1 MAAWKHAWIT
11 GASSGIGAEL
21 SVRLATSGTTVS
33 ASARSAENLQALSQ
47 SQDGIHSLPLDVC
60 DQEAVAAAVEHAEH
74 AHGPIDLAILNA
86 GIWLPSEPHTFD
98 GEAATR
104 SMEVNY
110 LGVTHALAALLP
122 EMKRRKIGHIAI
134 VASVAGYRGLP
145 KGAYYAPTKAA
156 LINLAETLHPELAK
170 EGIKLQVINPGFI
183 RTPMTQ
189 INKFPMPFLM
199 EVPEAV
205 TLILKGLHAN
215 RFEIAFPWQLVSF
228 LKVSRVLP
236 HWLYFWMVRRLAPR
250 E

>member
-1 MAAWKHAWIT
+1 MQEDNTAIRRYVRHVTGMPIEVNLEYHENYHSEDDTIT
-11 GASSGIGAEL
+11 NVSLGGLCFVASDRLEVNESIQVNYAKAAEL
-21 SVRLATSGTTVS
+21 G
-33 ASARSAENLQALSQ
+33 
-47 SQDGIHSLPLDVC
+47 
-60 DQEAVAAAVEHAEH
+60 
-74 AHGPIDLAILNA
+74 
-86 GIWLPSEPHTFD
+86 
-98 GEAATR
+98 
-104 SMEVNY
+104 
-110 LGVTHALAALLP
+110 
-122 EMKRRKIGHIAI
+122 
-134 VASVAGYRGLP
+134 
-145 KGAYYAPTKAA
+145 A

-236 HWLYFWMVRRLAPR
+236 YWLYFWMVRRLAPR

>member
-1 MAAWKHAWIT
+1 
-11 GASSGIGAEL
+11 
-21 SVRLATSGTTVS
+21 
-33 ASARSAENLQALSQ
+33 
-47 SQDGIHSLPLDVC
+47 
-60 DQEAVAAAVEHAEH
+60 
-74 AHGPIDLAILNA
+74 
-86 GIWLPSEPHTFD
+86 
-98 GEAATR
+98 
-104 SMEVNY
+104 MEVNY

-170 EGIKLQVINPGFI
+170 EGIKMQVINPGFI

-199 EVPEAV
+199 EVPDAV
-205 TLILKGLHAN
+205 TLILKGLRAN
-215 RFEIAFPWQLVSF
+215 RFEIAFPGQLVSF

-236 HWLYFWMVRRLAPR
+236 YWLYFWVVRRMAPR